1 MQKQEHTGC
10 RRSCQDV
17 PRRRGLPA
25 PSGGAQ
31 SHAQCRGCTAPTAA
45 RARAGTAMHPA
56 TRSTSF
62 PHTCGILMSTGL
74 ASTFQR
80 ADIMQT
86 LFSDHTGIELKI
98 QKKKKN
104 WGEKK
109 KSNIWKH
116 KNTLISP
123 AVREQTKIG
132 FHHPPH
138 EDGDISQRGMQL
150 EGCTQAAAAAGG
162 RSAEKKRTSN
172 AVQVRAT
179 DQAQRTREEGRERSE
194 QK

>member
-132 FHHPPH
+132 FHPPPP
-138 EDGDISQRGMQL
+138 
-150 EGCTQAAAAAGG
+150 
-162 RSAEKKRTSN
+162 
-172 AVQVRAT
+172 
-179 DQAQRTREEGRERSE
+179 
-194 QK
+194 